1 MRSEDKLV
9 DGRDLKLEEEELR
22 AQDESLAWRGAER
35 FELGFEQELAE
46 LPARVTTQHED
57 KDHRGL
63 VLGAMRAILE
73 GQKVVVALLR
83 LPPRELIALEALQSA
98 AQAKDSH
105 LGQFVYA
112 TDRRDLLEQALGVLQ
127 PSLLTGELDLAELGG
142 DFEAV
147 TKRVGNLRTTL
158 LQKEDAQDELIV
170 GEEAIAKAETSA
182 SDDAANANASVDANV
197 DANVTELDDP
207 DELDPSP
214 AKRSTLGHEDELPE
228 PPSPPPSPPPSAP
241 AKPGKKGNRG

>member
-73 GQKVVVALLR
+73 GQKVVVALLE
-83 LPPRELIALEALQSA
+83 LPQRELIALEALQSA

-127 PSLLTGELDLAELGG
+127 PSLLTGEFDLAELGG
-142 DFEAV
+142 DFEVV
-147 TKRVGNLRTTL
+147 TKRVAALRTTL

-182 SDDAANANASVDANV
+182 SDDDAVNANANANANV
-197 DANVTELDDP
+197 DANVTELDDLN
-207 DELDPSP
+207 ELEPSS
-214 AKRSTLGHEDELPE
+214 AATKRSTLGHEDEPEDALPTE
-228 PPSPPPSPPPSAP
+228 AAP
-241 AKPGKKGNRG
+241 KKKKGKRG